1 MLTVGVDL
9 AAEPANT
16 AVARIRWTDSFAQ
29 VQAVGVGIDDPALV
43 EEITASDKAGI
54 DCPLGWPWRFVQFV
68 AQPQAGAFV
77 APAEV
82 AGKDWRRQLAL
93 RETDLVIR
101 STTGLI
107 PLSVAA
113 DRIGLA
119 AMRCAGPLARLA
131 AAGAPVDRSGAGVV
145 VEVYPAA
152 ALKQWGLTYRRYKGF
167 TNTTIRHQLVDTLT
181 AAAPWL
187 TLGDHAQACRRS
199 DHALDAVIAALNA
212 RAAALH
218 LTTTP
223 GAEQLGAA
231 RTEGWIALPTG
242 NLANLIQNLVQVGQ
256 PRRDASPIDARTP
269 DPSGRAPGFNQSS
282 LRTCRGASHRDGA
295 AG

>member
-1 MLTVGVDL
+1 MRTVGVDL
-9 AAEPANT
+9 AAEPSNT
-16 AVARIRWTDSFAQ
+16 AVARIRWTESAAE
-29 VQAVGVGIDDPALV
+29 VQAVGVGADDPMLV

-54 DCPLGWPWRFVQFV
+54 DCPLGWPRRFVEFV
-68 AQPQAGAFV
+68 AQHQDGRFV
-77 APAEV
+77 APTDV

-101 STTGLI
+101 SATGLV

-119 AMRCAGPLARLA
+119 AMRCAGLLARLA

-152 ALKQWGLTYRRYKGF
+152 ALKHWGLTYRSYKG
-167 TNTTIRHQLVDTLT
+167 TANTTVRHQLVDTLT

-187 TLGDHAQACRRS
+187 RLGNYEQTCRRS

-212 RAAALH
+212 RAAALG

-223 GAEQLGAA
+223 GPEQLDAA

-242 NLANLIQNLVQVGQ
+242 TLADLVQNPGH
-256 PRRDASPIDARTP
+256 ASPGP
-269 DPSGRAPGFNQSS
+269 P
-282 LRTCRGASHRDGA
+282 
-295 AG
+295 

>member
-1 MLTVGVDL
+1 MRTVGVDL

-16 AVARIRWTDSFAQ
+16 AVARIRWTQNSAE
-29 VQAVGVGIDDPALV
+29 VEAVSVDVDDPVLV
-43 EEITASDKAGI
+43 DEITGSDKAGI
-54 DCPLGWPWRFVQFV
+54 DCPLGWPRRFVEFV
-68 AQPQAGAFV
+68 AQHQAGAFV

-93 RETDLVIR
+93 RETDLVTW
-101 STTGLI
+101 STTGMI
-107 PLSVAA
+107 PLSVAT
-113 DRIGLA
+113 DRVGLA
-119 AMRCAGPLARLA
+119 AMRCAGLLARLA

-152 ALKQWGLTYRRYKGF
+152 ALRHWGMTYRRSKG
-167 TNTTIRHQLVDTLT
+167 TANTTVRHQLVDTLT

-187 TLGDHAQACRRS
+187 TLGDHEQACRRS
-199 DHALDAVIAALNA
+199 DHALDAVVAALNA

-223 GAEQLGAA
+223 ASEQLGGA

-242 NLANLIQNLVQVGQ
+242 ALSDLINIPPIQAQ
-256 PRRDASPIDARTP
+256 PHRDAR
-269 DPSGRAPGFNQSS
+269 R
-282 LRTCRGASHRDGA
+282 
-295 AG
+295 